1 MHWWISRY
9 DKQAQI
15 FNASGKFGQ
24 YIFVDPKND
33 TVFVRV
39 TKYHPTGGNVIDSLS
54 FVNQFG
60 SVDFRRKLADVLARI
75 GFVDIHNDVEA
86 PMTFD
91 DGISNEF

>member
-1 MHWWISRY
+1 MTVFKLTEATSLHWWISRY

-39 TKYHPTGGNVIDSLS
+39 TKYHPTGGNVIDWGPLSL
-54 FVNQFG
+54 
-60 SVDFRRKLADVLARI
+60 
-75 GFVDIHNDVEA
+75 
-86 PMTFD
+86 
-91 DGISNEF
+91 